1 MHRLYESTFTSKTG
15 EIIPCFSA
23 NRPMHSK
30 YSPIKEAEALTG
42 QSSPSDYYIILGL
55 GGGFVP
61 EILLNQSQNSF
72 LLIVE
77 NSKEDIDFLKENI
90 PQVLSFF
97 SNKRICICTIED
109 AIDNLKKTFL
119 PVLYNNLS
127 LIEIRSWVNENKES
141 VSALKQQFHQTIN
154 TLIADYSVQAHF
166 GKIWQSNIM
175 KNLKHASQEI
185 ALNFDTSKTA
195 LITAAGPTLDTKIP
209 QIIANREKYY
219 IIATDT
225 TFSVL
230 KKLNI
235 KTDAVCSL
243 DGQFISLEHFTDS
256 KDFSPLYVF
265 DLQANHNIVKKL
277 DKENAKIFFTR
288 SNHPLIK
295 YALQNQKDFT
305 YLESGSGTV
314 TIQAIDFALK
324 AGFKNIE
331 VIGADFSYPYNK
343 CYAKGTYLDS
353 IYNRSSLKI
362 KNSQT
367 EFCKLM
373 YRTELF
379 YKNKVPTTK
388 VLQSYKNSLIDW
400 LNCKNLSFYEKNNTW
415 YIKNNLSEK
424 LICPSFD
431 FNKFILNLKNDTEK
445 FLSEINTDSFK
456 QSNLTIALFPFIA
469 YLKNNSSNKNISFE
483 ELVKL
488 ALQNIVRYT

>member
-175 KNLKHASQEI
+175 KN
-185 ALNFDTSKTA
+185 
-195 LITAAGPTLDTKIP
+195 
-209 QIIANREKYY
+209 
-219 IIATDT
+219 
-225 TFSVL
+225 
-230 KKLNI
+230 
-235 KTDAVCSL
+235 
-243 DGQFISLEHFTDS
+243 
-256 KDFSPLYVF
+256 
-265 DLQANHNIVKKL
+265 
-277 DKENAKIFFTR
+277 
-288 SNHPLIK
+288 
-295 YALQNQKDFT
+295 
-305 YLESGSGTV
+305 
-314 TIQAIDFALK
+314 
-324 AGFKNIE
+324 
-331 VIGADFSYPYNK
+331 
-343 CYAKGTYLDS
+343 
-353 IYNRSSLKI
+353 
-362 KNSQT
+362 
-367 EFCKLM
+367 
-373 YRTELF
+373 
-379 YKNKVPTTK
+379 
-388 VLQSYKNSLIDW
+388 
-400 LNCKNLSFYEKNNTW
+400 
-415 YIKNNLSEK
+415 
-424 LICPSFD
+424 
-431 FNKFILNLKNDTEK
+431 
-445 FLSEINTDSFK
+445 
-456 QSNLTIALFPFIA
+456 
-469 YLKNNSSNKNISFE
+469 
-483 ELVKL
+483 
-488 ALQNIVRYT
+488 